1 MKKDSSK
8 PSKSPVIRIKPK
20 ALPVLLRHKRIIQLA
35 EYLVGGG
42 VYFWTGLAVF
52 SFCYSVLH
60 WHWLIAKGLADIIG
74 WTLNYLI
81 QRYWAFNDK
90 GLNKYE
96 GRVRFRYILINAIDL
111 VFDYGIVGGL
121 KLIGITPY
129 FSFFVSAAFT
139 TVWDYLWY
147 RFWVFKPSI

>member
-1 MKKDSSK
+1 MKKPK
-8 PSKSPVIRIKPK
+8 IKNSTFF
-20 ALPVLLRHKRIIQLA
+20 AGHEHHKLIIQFI
-35 EYLVGGG
+35 EYMIGGG

-52 SFCYSVLH
+52 ALCYSVLH

-90 GLNKYE
+90 GLKNLE
-96 GRVRFRYILINAIDL
+96 GRTRFRYILINTIDL
-111 VFDYGIVGGL
+111 FFDYGIVAIF
-121 KLIGITPY
+121 KH
-129 FSFFVSAAFT
+129 FSIFIYVGFLASATFT

-147 RFWVFKPSI
+147 KFWVFKPDAKHD